1 MRGAYRTVCKT
12 NNRDSEEIRSE
23 SKMKKTMQR
32 TKTTIAAAV
41 LAAAI
46 AIPVSASAVFAA
58 SPSGLDTSAI
68 LDAVKT
74 TNGEKSFITYDN
86 AEKQLLNEELS
97 YSGLKLTGGTGASFD
112 LGNFKLDDGR
122 FFFDGKDFDKTAANG
137 AWYDKRSDYG
147 DIFSY
152 VYTGTT
158 GEVVN
163 LDALGKEVMKNDLRD
178 MTVTVRQV
186 GKEQNYV
193 SFNVID
199 RAEWGTECV
208 SISAAA
214 TGNDAFKTIRY
225 CLPSNYPET
234 ITGREYDGNGY
245 NTGNKGD
252 KQNKVSF
259 GSVTRSIKRPGELE
273 TPISLI
279 WDNRK
284 VSAFTNVAYVA
295 DHENAPGIYGA
306 WCIRDFDVSEKDD
319 YYLTYDSGMSVWHGF
334 DDGATVNVS
343 VTFNNVAEGKT
354 ASIIVTS
361 LGGYNLR
368 AARTVVEIK
377 DCPLVVS
384 VANKYVYTGS
394 EVTAPS
400 AHYVNPLNGMKF
412 ATFAGTINLYRA
424 GEVGLDGV
432 QGENVLIKENLE
444 AGYKYVPE
452 NAETLIFEYVA
463 ASGEKVTAEI
473 VVEKATDETVDSD
486 KPAEEVKDGSEED
499 KPAKKD
505 NWFKRAWNAV
515 KNFFKNVWQKVKD
528 FFVNLWNKIKPGKNK
543 KAIGGYYF

>member
-1 MRGAYRTVCKT
+1 MRKITK
-12 NNRDSEEIRSE
+12 
-23 SKMKKTMQR
+23 R

-46 AIPVSASAVFAA
+46 SIPVSASAVFAA

-68 LDAVKT
+68 LEAVKT
-74 TNGEKSFITYDN
+74 TNGEKSFVTYDN

-97 YSGLKLTGGTGASFD
+97 YSGLKLTGGTGAAFD

-122 FFFDGKDFDKTAANG
+122 FFFDGKDFDKAAAKG
-137 AWYDKRSDYG
+137 AWYEKRSDYG

-158 GEVVN
+158 GEPLN
-163 LDALGKEVMKNDLRD
+163 LDALGKEVVKNDLRE
-178 MTVTVRQV
+178 MTVTIRQV

-193 SFNVID
+193 SFNIVD

-214 TGNDAFKTIRY
+214 TGNNTFKTVRY
-225 CLPSNYPET
+225 CLPSNYPDT
-234 ITGREYDGNGY
+234 ITGREYDGNGF

-273 TPISLI
+273 NPISLI

-284 VSAFTNVAYVA
+284 VSAFTNVAYGA
-295 DHENAPGIYGA
+295 NNEGTPGIYGA
-306 WCIRDFDVSEKDD
+306 WCIRDFDVSEKDG
-319 YYLTYDSGMSVWHGF
+319 YYLTYGDDMSVWNGF
-334 DDGATVNVS
+334 DDGATLNVS
-343 VTFNNVAEGKT
+343 VTFDSVTEGKT

-368 AARTVVEIK
+368 AARTIVELK
-377 DCPLVVS
+377 DCPLVVD
-384 VANKYVYTGS
+384 VAKKRVWTGS
-394 EVTAPS
+394 EVTAPA

-412 ATFAGTINLYRA
+412 AAFSGTINLYRA
-424 GEVGLDGV
+424 GETGDDGV
-432 QGENVLIKENLE
+432 QGENVLIKESLE

-452 NAETLIFEYVA
+452 KAETLIFEYVA
-463 ASGEKVTAEI
+463 ASGEKITAEI

-486 KPAEEVKDGSEED
+486 KPAEEVKED
-499 KPAKKD
+499 KGDKKD

-515 KNFFKNVWQKVKD
+515 KNFFKNVWQKIKD
-528 FFVNLWNKIKPGKNK
+528 FFVNIWNKIKPGKNK